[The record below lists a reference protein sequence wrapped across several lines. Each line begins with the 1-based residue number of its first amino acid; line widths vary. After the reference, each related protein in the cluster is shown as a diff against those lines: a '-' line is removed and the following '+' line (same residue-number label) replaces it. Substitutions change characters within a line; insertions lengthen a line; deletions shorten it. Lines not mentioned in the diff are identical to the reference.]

1 MYVSWEDFS
10 NLTLG
15 NTDPDKG
22 QPDFTEGTYVRLASM
37 ADLIIDDW
45 TLGRVGKAVRNGE
58 ELPDSVKTLYVAI
71 VEQLPALMENSKV
84 QSGGLVSSFSN
95 GIDSYSFDVTQT
107 MDDELRRSLGW
118 QLNLLP
124 VEWIS
129 ACVSFEGGNKYAS

>member
-10 NLTLG
+10 KLTLG

-22 QPDFTEGTYVRLASM
+22 QPDITEGTYVRLASM

-118 QLNLLP
+118 QLELLP

-129 ACVSFEGGNKYAS
+129 ACVSFEGGNKYAG